1 VGTIEGARNG
11 GGTVK
16 VVVGDGDAND
26 GNPWVISHGTHTHE
40 YGYGLMWVQVRVDL
54 KIPMGYP

>member
-26 GNPWVISHGTHTHE
+26 GNPWVISHSTHTHE
-40 YGYGLMWVQVRVDL
+40 YG
-54 KIPMGYP
+54 